1 VATRH
6 AGRAVADH
14 QALSGRV
21 IAIGIGCRSGASA
34 SNIVS
39 LVQRTLGDAGIHG
52 GEVKLVSIDTKKDEA
67 GLIKAARLL
76 SMPLVFLPREALAA
90 RSPDVS
96 TRSARVESLYDLP
109 SIAETAALA
118 GAGAGSRLI
127 VPRVTAG
134 AVTCAIAISKD

>member
-1 VATRH
+1 
-6 AGRAVADH
+6 VADH

-21 IAIGIGCRSGASA
+21 IAIGIGCRSGASP

-52 GEVKLVSIDTKKDEA
+52 GKVKLVSIDTKKDEA

-90 RSPDVS
+90 RSADVS

-118 GAGAGSRLI
+118 AAGTGSRLI
-127 VPRVTAG
+127 GSRVTAG
-134 AVTCAIAISKD
+134 AVTCAIAIGKD